1 MAAEGA
7 PKPTR
12 KPARKPTRK
21 TAPKG
26 PRLGVVIPVGER
38 WDDLVRLYHDVAPEI
53 AKRYAAWEVVVVVDG
68 RRAEAEVYVDRLRE
82 AADNVRVVRT
92 YRAFGEATA
101 VMAAL
106 PYTDATDLLLLAP
119 YYQVEPA
126 GVGALLDRL
135 QAGDLDMVAA
145 RRDPRVDSGS
155 QQFQTRLFHR
165 MIRAIS
171 GVHLQDVAC
180 GVKAMKREVLEL
192 VRPYGDQYRFL
203 SVLAVQRGFRVEE
216 LPVPQSPLDVRPK
229 VYRPG
234 IYVRRAL
241 DVATMVFLFKFTEKP
256 LRFFGLVGIAL
267 GGLGGL
273 ITAYLGVYRL
283 LGLGKL
289 ADRPLLI
296 LSTLLLVLG
305 VQALSIGLLGELVIF
320 AGARGAGEPLAEEVG
335 PEKEGGKPTA
345 EAPGPEAK

>member
-1 MAAEGA
+1 MAAE
-7 PKPTR
+7 R
-12 KPARKPTRK
+12 ARKTV
-21 TAPKG
+21 AKG
-26 PRLGVVIPVGER
+26 PRLGVIVPVAER
-38 WDDLVRLYHDVAPEI
+38 CDDLVRLYHDVAPEI
-53 AKRYAAWEVVVVVDG
+53 AKRYPAWEVVVVVDG
-68 RRAEAEVYVDRLRE
+68 RRSEAEGYVERLRE

-92 YRAFGEATA
+92 FRAFGEATA

-106 PYTDATDLLLLAP
+106 AHTDAPDLLLLAP
-119 YYQVEPA
+119 YYQVEPV
-126 GVGALLDRL
+126 GVGTLLDRL
-135 QAGDLDMVAA
+135 KAGDLDLVAA
-145 RRDPRVDSGS
+145 RREPRVDSRG
-155 QQFQTRLFHR
+155 QQLQTRLFHR
-165 MIRAIS
+165 MMRAIS

-180 GVKAMKREVLEL
+180 GVKAMRREVLEL

-216 LPVPQSPLDVRPK
+216 VAVPQSPLDVRPRL
-229 VYRPG
+229 YRPG

-267 GGLGGL
+267 AGLGGL

-283 LGLGKL
+283 LGLGTL

-320 AGARGAGEPLAEEVG
+320 AGARGVGEPLAEEVVPARG
-335 PEKEGGKPTA
+335 PPGDEGV
-345 EAPGPEAK
+345 PG